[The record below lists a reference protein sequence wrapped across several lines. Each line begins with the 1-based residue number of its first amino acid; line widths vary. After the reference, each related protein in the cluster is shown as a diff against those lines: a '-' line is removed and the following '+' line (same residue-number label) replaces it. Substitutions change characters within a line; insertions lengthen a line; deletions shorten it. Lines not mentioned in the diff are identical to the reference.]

1 MRAGSDLHYVF
12 VCQGK
17 NCLDKGARELL
28 IRVRA
33 TLAGHEAFRVVP
45 FICFGACTAS
55 PNIAVFPDRL
65 WYSTVTAEHFED
77 LVRSIRRGE
86 EIPELSEKVSADLK
100 NLVFRLL
107 GKPFRV

>member
-1 MRAGSDLHYVF
+1 MPAETDIHYVF

-17 NCLDKGARELL
+17 NCLGKGARELL
-28 IRVRA
+28 QQVQAI
-33 TLAGHEAFRVVP
+33 LAGHEAFRVVP

-65 WYSTVTAEHFED
+65 WYSTVAAEHLED

-86 EIPELSEKVSADLK
+86 EIPELSGKVSGDLR

-107 GKPFRV
+107 GKPVRF

>member
-1 MRAGSDLHYVF
+1 MSAGSDLHYVF

-17 NCLDKGARELL
+17 NCLDKGSRELL
-28 IRVRA
+28 NHIRA

-45 FICFGACTAS
+45 FICFGACLAS

-65 WYSTVTAEHFED
+65 WYSTVTAEHFDD
-77 LVRSIRRGE
+77 LVRCIRRGE
-86 EIPELSEKVSADLK
+86 EIPELSGKVSADFK

-107 GKPFRV
+107 GKPVRV